1 MKNLLSSFALSAL
14 VMFLGFYQPVQAW
27 DKANG
32 TADSAKPEELS
43 TLELLAE
50 VDMDMYKL
58 VKAKYENLTQP
69 DSKIKVLRVDIN
81 SPGGNAVLGADIAR
95 WLRKLSDEHK
105 IRVEIHAHGICA
117 SMCTVLLASGT
128 PGARYIQK
136 HTFFLV
142 HPVQRQSMFSSSC
155 VEHKDDAKD
164 VSDKAG
170 NVILEIMRDLY
181 VEYTGQTVKEVE
193 SWVSC
198 GSERVGQGKLA
209 VQMKIADKVEE

>member
-1 MKNLLSSFALSAL
+1 MKNLLSSIALSAL

-27 DKANG
+27 DKTNG
-32 TADSAKPEELS
+32 ADSAKPDEVA

-50 VDMDMYKL
+50 VDLDMYKL
-58 VKAKYENLTQP
+58 VKAKYEDVTKP
-69 DSKIKVLRVDIN
+69 DSKIKVLKVDIN

-95 WLRKLSDEHK
+95 WLRKLSDERK
-105 IRVEIHAHGICA
+105 IRVEIHAHGVCA

-142 HPVQRQSMFSSSC
+142 HPVQRMSLFGSSC
-155 VEHKDDAKD
+155 VEHKEKATA
-164 VSDKAG
+164 VEEKAG
-170 NVILEIMRDLY
+170 NTILEIMRDLY
-181 VEYTGQTVKEVE
+181 VEFTGQPVHEVE

-209 VQMKIADKVEE
+209 VQMKIADKVED